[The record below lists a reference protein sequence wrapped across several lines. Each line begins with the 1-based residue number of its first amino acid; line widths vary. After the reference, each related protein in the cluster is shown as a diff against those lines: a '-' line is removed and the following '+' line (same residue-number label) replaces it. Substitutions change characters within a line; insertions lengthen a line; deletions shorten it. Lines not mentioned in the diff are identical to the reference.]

1 MSQANNLLF
10 ICRQTIIWFWG
21 HEPKHTSI
29 PVIQRLPAP
38 PLGARYNNY
47 IFCVSYIQKWQK
59 WTRQQQQSRS
69 TPDCIPPSPPLP
81 PALISQER
89 NKVAFLASRVK
100 IPARAPR
107 VRSWYVPRE
116 QVVKDTCDRLG
127 VYSGGGGVADGIGGV
142 GSTTSGGFKYEDLE
156 EEERRQQRVVGL
168 AGPSGCGKSTVAS
181 LVVAR
186 EDVRG
191 YFHDGVVWLPVGGK
205 GAKDRLPELMQRLAN
220 MVYDTVL
227 KENGGESSPPPP
239 RKPSVGAD
247 RQNGAAY
254 IRGALGWSEKGAGRQ
269 RRQWRYLIVADN
281 VYEPEVLEELKGV
294 GACVLYTTTR
304 SASGMR
310 RDNGD
315 IDWLRLEEMPAEEID
330 TVLRRACGVDSSAN
344 LPQHAHDLMKSYG
357 SLVMDIAYVGRW
369 GVINKT
375 TNAEAWE
382 MALNRIFVEGGEGGD
397 QWTRR
402 RWRTAVL
409 FAGLADLG
417 RLNGKEKELYLSLA
431 VLPKGL
437 NFTVSERIDRY
448 QRVIVLLDS
457 QILFHVVRSLTARR
471 PLTAQC
477 LD

>member
-1 MSQANNLLF
+1 MEKASTTPFPGRDAQPLTACTLAPPPPSLLA
-10 ICRQTIIWFWG
+10 
-21 HEPKHTSI
+21 
-29 PVIQRLPAP
+29 PAP
-38 PLGARYNNY
+38 
-47 IFCVSYIQKWQK
+47 V
-59 WTRQQQQSRS
+59 
-69 TPDCIPPSPPLP
+69 
-81 PALISQER
+81 SQESNR
-89 NKVAFLASRVK
+89 EAVLASRVK

-116 QVVKDTCDRLG
+116 QVVKDACDRLG
-127 VYSGGGGVADGIGGV
+127 VNSDGGGGDADGAGGV
-142 GSTTSGGFKYEDLE
+142 AGAASGGFNDLE
-156 EEERRQQRVVGL
+156 EEERRQQQQQRVVGL

-181 LVVAR
+181 MVVAR

-191 YFHDGVVWLPVGGK
+191 YFHDGVVWLPVGGR
-205 GAKDRLPELMQRLAN
+205 GAKDRLPELMQRLAK
-220 MVYDTVL
+220 MVYETVL
-227 KENGGESSPPPP
+227 KDKGGESSPPPP

-254 IRGALGWSEKGAGRQ
+254 IRGALGWGEKGGGQ
-269 RRQWRYLIVADN
+269 PRRRWRYLIVADN

-294 GACVLYTTTR
+294 GACVLYTTAR

-315 IDWLRLEEMPAEEID
+315 IDWLRLEEMPEEEMD
-330 TVLRRACGVDSSAN
+330 TVLRRACGLTSSAK

-375 TNAEAWE
+375 TDAEAWE

-437 NFTVSERIDRY
+437 NFTVSEKNACTGFGLAIG
-448 QRVIVLLDS
+448 ISFFCFTHNPCCLLFGVSPHDE
-457 QILFHVVRSLTARR
+457 R
-471 PLTAQC
+471 PLTTQR
-477 LD
+477 L